1 MHGHRIDRRLF
12 AGPPSIHLR
21 LVIRLQALEV
31 GGLCGFFMRGLQFIV
46 TRLPGLPSG
55 KTYKYLKNPKE
66 TDGS

>member
-1 MHGHRIDRRLF
+1 
-12 AGPPSIHLR
+12 
-21 LVIRLQALEV
+21 VIRLQALEV